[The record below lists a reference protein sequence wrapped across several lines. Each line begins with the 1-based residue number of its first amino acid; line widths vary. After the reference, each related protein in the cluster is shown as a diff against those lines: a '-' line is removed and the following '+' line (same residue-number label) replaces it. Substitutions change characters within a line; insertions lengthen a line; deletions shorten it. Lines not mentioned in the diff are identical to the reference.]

1 MIVVLKKR
9 EILAVYQRGP
19 QAICDFVHQLESQ
32 IQNLKERI
40 EVLENRSKKNSTNS
54 HKPPSTDGLRK
65 PITKSLRKS
74 SQRQTGGQL
83 GHKGHTLHLTTT
95 PDHTI
100 IYSPTHCTCCNTS
113 LNHEP
118 VKGYR
123 IRQVYDLP
131 PIQIEVTEHKVEQKE
146 CPHCHSIQESQ
157 FPSTVSRPVQYGP
170 NIKRLIPY
178 LTHYQCLSLKRTK
191 EFFQDCF
198 GHSISEGTLVNH
210 TNSFSAQL
218 QPFLKE
224 VKDKILQSPVVHFDE
239 TGMRVENKTQWLHTA
254 STPEVTLQ
262 HIHQKRGKE
271 AMDAG
276 EILPSFSG
284 IAMHDGWKSYD
295 AYTDCRHVLCNA
307 HLLRDLQGI
316 IDSTGQK
323 WAQQMQKFLTQALT
337 LKNQYKGNLPKA
349 EQQHLFT
356 VYQAILKEQPVFST
370 ELKKKR
376 KQTPAQNLW
385 NRFVK
390 YADRILAF
398 LEHPDIPFD
407 NNQAERDI
415 RMTKVKQKVSGTFRS
430 KKGAESFCQI
440 RSFMSTMK
448 KQKQSVLQAIGQII
462 ETGTVPWN
470 ITTS

>member
-1 MIVVLKKR
+1 MLKKQ
-9 EILAVYQRGP
+9 EILAVYQKGP
-19 QAICDFVHQLESQ
+19 QAICDFVHHLENQ
-32 IQNLKERI
+32 IQDLKGRI
-40 EVLENRSKKNSTNS
+40 EELENRSKKNSTNS
-54 HKPPSTDGLRK
+54 HKPPSTDGLCK
-65 PITKSLRKS
+65 PVTKSLRKPS
-74 SQRQTGGQL
+74 NRPTGGQL
-83 GHKGHTLHLTTT
+83 GHKGHTLHLTTN

-100 IYSPTHCTCCNTS
+100 TYSPTHCTCCNTS
-113 LNHEP
+113 LHHEP

-131 PIQIEVTEHKVEQKE
+131 PIQIEVTEHKMEQKE

-157 FPSTVSRPVQYGP
+157 FPSTVPRSVQYGP

-178 LTHYQCLSLKRTK
+178 LTHYQCISLQRTK

-198 GHSISEGTLVNH
+198 GYSISEGTLVNH
-210 TNSFSAQL
+210 TKAFASQL
-218 QPFLKE
+218 QPFVQEAK
-224 VKDKILQSPVVHFDE
+224 KKILQSSVVHFDE
-239 TGMRVENKTQWLHTA
+239 TGMRVEGKTHWLHTA

-262 HIHQKRGKE
+262 HIHEKRGKE
-271 AMDAG
+271 AMNAG
-276 EILPSFSG
+276 GILPAFSG
-284 IAMHDGWKSYD
+284 IAMHDGWKPYD
-295 AYTDCRHVLCNA
+295 VFTDCRHVLCNA

-323 WAQQMQKFLTQALT
+323 WAQQMQGFLTQALH
-337 LKNQYKGNLPKA
+337 LKKQYKGILSEVEQENLITIY
-349 EQQHLFT
+349 HS
-356 VYQAILKEQPVFST
+356 ILKEQPVLSA
-370 ELKKKR
+370 EQKKKR

-390 YADRILAF
+390 YDDRILAF

-415 RMTKVKQKVSGTFRS
+415 RMAKVKQKVSGTFRS
-430 KKGAESFCQI
+430 QKGAESFCQI

-448 KQKQSVLQAIGQII
+448 KQKQSVLQAIGQVI

-470 ITTS
+470 GTIS

>member
-1 MIVVLKKR
+1 MIFVLKKQ
-9 EILAVYQRGP
+9 EILAIYQKGP
-19 QAICDFVHQLESQ
+19 QAICDFVHHLENQ
-32 IQNLKERI
+32 IQDLKGRI
-40 EVLENRSKKNSTNS
+40 EKLENHSKKNSTNS
-54 HKPPSTDGLRK
+54 HKPPSTDGLCK
-65 PITKSLRKS
+65 PVTKSLRKPS
-74 SQRQTGGQL
+74 HRPICGQL
-83 GHKGHTLHLTTT
+83 GHKGHTLCLATN
-95 PDHTI
+95 PNHTI
-100 IYSPTHCTCCNTS
+100 THSLTYCTCCHAS

-131 PIQIEVTEHKVEQKE
+131 PIQIEVTEQKVEQKE
-146 CPHCHSIQESQ
+146 CPHCHSIQEAQ

-178 LTHYQCLSLKRTK
+178 LTHYQCISLKRTK

-210 TNSFSAQL
+210 THAFSSQL
-218 QPFLKE
+218 QSFLQDVKE
-224 VKDKILQSPVVHFDE
+224 KILQSSVVHFDE

-254 STPEVTLQ
+254 STPEVTFQ

-323 WAQQMQKFLTQALT
+323 WAQQMQEFLTQALA
-337 LKNQYKGNLPKA
+337 LKKQYKGNMPK
-349 EQQHLFT
+349 EERKNLFT
-356 VYQAILKEQPVFST
+356 AYQFILNEAPFSSS
-370 ELKKKR
+370 ESQKKR
-376 KQTPAQNLW
+376 MQTPAQNLW

-390 YADRILAF
+390 YSDRILAF
-398 LEHPDIPFD
+398 LEHPNIPFD

-448 KQKQSVLQAIGQII
+448 KRNYSA
-462 ETGTVPWN
+462 
-470 ITTS
+470 

>member
-1 MIVVLKKR
+1 M
-9 EILAVYQRGP
+9 
-19 QAICDFVHQLESQ
+19 
-32 IQNLKERI
+32 
-40 EVLENRSKKNSTNS
+40 
-54 HKPPSTDGLRK
+54 HKPV
-65 PITKSLRKS
+65 TKSLRKS
-74 SQRQTGGQL
+74 SHRQTGGQL
-83 GHKGHTLHLTTT
+83 GHKGHTLGLTAT

-100 IYSPTHCTCCNTS
+100 TYSPTYCTCCHTS
-113 LNHEP
+113 LDHEL

-131 PIQIEVTEHKVEQKE
+131 PIQIEVTEHRVEQKE
-146 CPHCHSIQESQ
+146 CPHCHAIEEAP
-157 FPSTVSRPVQYGP
+157 FPSIASRPVQYGP
-170 NIKRLIPY
+170 NIKRLVPY

-198 GHSISEGTLVNH
+198 GHSISEGTLINH

-218 QPFLKE
+218 QPFLQE
-224 VKDKILQSPVVHFDE
+224 VKEKILQSPVVHFDE
-239 TGMRVENKTQWLHTA
+239 TGMRVEDKTQWLHTA

-337 LKNQYKGNLPKA
+337 LKKQYKGSLPKA
-349 EQQHLFT
+349 EQQNLFT
-356 VYQAILKEQPVFST
+356 VYQSILKEQPVLSA
-370 ELKKKR
+370 EVKKKG

-448 KQKQSVLQAIGQII
+448 KQKQSVLQAIGQVI

>member
-1 MIVVLKKR
+1 MIDRKIILDAYKKGP
-9 EILAVYQRGP
+9 EAV
-19 QAICDFVHQLESQ
+19 ISLFEETFSKLEKR
-32 IQNLKERI
+32 IQE
-40 EVLENRSKKNSTNS
+40 LEHASKKNSTNS

-74 SQRQTGGQL
+74 SQRSTGGQL
-83 GHKGHTLHLTTT
+83 GHKGHTLHLNTT
-95 PDHTI
+95 PNHTI
-100 IYSPTHCTCCNTS
+100 TYSLTHCHTS
-113 LNHEP
+113 LHHEP
-118 VKGYR
+118 VTGYR

-131 PIQIEVTEHKVEQKE
+131 PIQIEVTEHKVVQKE

-198 GHSISEGTLVNH
+198 EHSISEGTLVNH
-210 TNSFSAQL
+210 THSVSAQL
-218 QPFLKE
+218 QPFLQE
-224 VKDKILQSPVVHFDE
+224 VKDKILKSSVVLKLLWPYAHLLFCVTND
-239 TGMRVENKTQWLHTA
+239 TA

-271 AMDAG
+271 AIDAG
-276 EILPSFSG
+276 GILPSFSG
-284 IAMHDGWKSYD
+284 IAMRDGWKSYD

-316 IDSTGQK
+316 IDNTGQK
-323 WAQQMQKFLTQALT
+323 WAQQMKKFLTQALT
-337 LKNQYKGNLPKA
+337 LKKQYKGSLPKGK
-349 EQQHLFT
+349 QQNLFT
-356 VYQAILKEQPVFST
+356 VYQAILKEQPVFSA
-370 ELKKKR
+370 ELKKKG

-407 NNQAERDI
+407 NNQAERNI

-430 KKGAESFCQI
+430 KKGAEFFCQI

-448 KQKQSVLQAIGQII
+448 KQKQSVLQAMGQVIVA
-462 ETGTVPWN
+462 GTVPWN
-470 ITTS
+470 RTT

>member
-1 MIVVLKKR
+1 MVDRKIILNAYKKGP
-9 EILAVYQRGP
+9 EAV
-19 QAICDFVHQLESQ
+19 ISLFEETFSKLEKR
-32 IQNLKERI
+32 IQE
-40 EVLENRSKKNSTNS
+40 LENASKKNSTNS

-74 SQRQTGGQL
+74 SQRPTGGQL

-100 IYSPTHCTCCNTS
+100 TYSPTHCTCCNTS
-113 LNHEP
+113 LHHEP
-118 VKGYR
+118 VTGYR

-131 PIQIEVTEHKVEQKE
+131 PIQIEVTEHKVAQKE
-146 CPHCHSIQESQ
+146 CPQCHSIQESH
-157 FPSTVSRPVQYGP
+157 FPPTVLRPVQYGP

-198 GHSISEGTLVNH
+198 GHPISEGTLVHH

-218 QPFLKE
+218 QPFLQE
-224 VKDKILQSPVVHFDE
+224 AKDKILQSPVVHFDE

-323 WAQQMQKFLTQALT
+323 WAQQMQEFLTQALT
-337 LKNQYKGNLPKA
+337 LKKGYKGSLPKA
-349 EQQHLFT
+349 EQQTLFT
-356 VYQAILKEQPVFST
+356 VYQSILKEQPVFSA

-376 KQTPAQNLW
+376 KHTPAQNLW

-398 LEHPDIPFD
+398 LKHPDIPFD

-440 RSFMSTMK
+440 RSFISTMK
-448 KQKQSVLQAIGQII
+448 KQKQSVLRAIGQVI
-462 ETGTVPWN
+462 ETGTVPWTR
-470 ITTS
+470 TTS

>member
-1 MIVVLKKR
+1 M
-9 EILAVYQRGP
+9 P
-19 QAICDFVHQLESQ
+19 
-32 IQNLKERI
+32 
-40 EVLENRSKKNSTNS
+40 
-54 HKPPSTDGLRK
+54 
-65 PITKSLRKS
+65 
-74 SQRQTGGQL
+74 
-83 GHKGHTLHLTTT
+83 

-100 IYSPTHCTCCNTS
+100 TYSPTHCTWCNTS
-113 LNHEP
+113 LHHEP
-118 VKGYR
+118 VTGYR

-131 PIQIEVTEHKVEQKE
+131 PIQIEVTEHQVAQKE
-146 CPHCHSIQESQ
+146 CPHCHSTQESQ

-170 NIKRLIPY
+170 HMKRLIPY

-218 QPFLKE
+218 QPFLQE
-224 VKDKILQSPVVHFDE
+224 VKDKILLSPVVHFDE

-284 IAMHDGWKSYD
+284 IAMHDDWKAYNSY
-295 AYTDCRHVLCNA
+295 TECRHVLCNA

-337 LKNQYKGNLPKA
+337 LKKQYKGSLPKA
-349 EQQHLFT
+349 
-356 VYQAILKEQPVFST
+356 
-370 ELKKKR
+370 

-415 RMTKVKQKVSGTFRS
+415 RMTKVKQKVSGAFRS

-440 RSFMSTMK
+440 RSFISTMK
-448 KQKQSVLQAIGQII
+448 KQKQSVLRVIGQVI
-462 ETGTVPWN
+462 EIGTIPWN
-470 ITTS
+470 RTTS

>member
-1 MIVVLKKR
+1 
-9 EILAVYQRGP
+9 
-19 QAICDFVHQLESQ
+19 
-32 IQNLKERI
+32 
-40 EVLENRSKKNSTNS
+40 
-54 HKPPSTDGLRK
+54 
-65 PITKSLRKS
+65 
-74 SQRQTGGQL
+74 
-83 GHKGHTLHLTTT
+83 
-95 PDHTI
+95 
-100 IYSPTHCTCCNTS
+100 
-113 LNHEP
+113 
-118 VKGYR
+118 
-123 IRQVYDLP
+123 VYDLP

-218 QPFLKE
+218 QPFLQE
-224 VKDKILQSPVVHFDE
+224 VKDKILHSPVVYFDE

-323 WAQQMQKFLTQALT
+323 WAQQMQEFLTQALT
-337 LKNQYKGNLPKA
+337 LKKQYKGSLPKT
-349 EQQHLFT
+349 EQQNLFT
-356 VYQAILKEQPVFST
+356 VYQSILKEKPVFSA

-448 KQKQSVLQAIGQII
+448 KQKQSVLQAIGQVI

-470 ITTS
+470 RTTS

>member
-1 MIVVLKKR
+1 M
-9 EILAVYQRGP
+9 
-19 QAICDFVHQLESQ
+19 C
-32 IQNLKERI
+32 
-40 EVLENRSKKNSTNS
+40 
-54 HKPPSTDGLRK
+54 KPV
-65 PITKSLRKS
+65 TKSLRKPS
-74 SQRQTGGQL
+74 NRQTGGQL
-83 GHKGHTLHLTTT
+83 GHKGHTLGLTTA

-100 IYSPTHCTCCNTS
+100 TYSPTHCICCNTS

-118 VKGYR
+118 VKGGTAFAKSTIYH
-123 IRQVYDLP
+123 L
-131 PIQIEVTEHKVEQKE
+131 IQIEVTEHKAVQKE
-146 CPHCHSIQESQ
+146 CPHCHIIQEAP
-157 FPSTVSRPVQYGP
+157 FPSTVSRPVQYGS

-178 LTHYQCLSLKRTK
+178 LTHYQCISLKRTK

-198 GHSISEGTLVNH
+198 GHSISEGTLVKH
-210 TNSFSAQL
+210 TQAFASQL
-218 QPFLKE
+218 QPFIQE
-224 VKDKILQSPVVHFDE
+224 VKEKILQSSVIHFDE
-239 TGMRVENKTQWLHTA
+239 TGMRVEGKTQWLHTA

-262 HIHQKRGKE
+262 HIHEKRGKE

-284 IAMHDGWKSYD
+284 IAMHDGWKPYD
-295 AYTDCRHVLCNA
+295 VYTDCRHVLCNA
-307 HLLRDLQGI
+307 HLLRDLQGV
-316 IDSTGQK
+316 IDSTGQT

-337 LKNQYKGNLPKA
+337 LKKQYKGILPEVERKNLV
-349 EQQHLFT
+349 T
-356 VYQAILKEQPVFST
+356 IYQSILKEQLVSSSEP
-370 ELKKKR
+370 KKKR
-376 KQTPAQNLW
+376 KQTPSQNLW

-390 YADRILAF
+390 YSDRILAF
-398 LEHPDIPFD
+398 LERPDIPFD

-448 KQKQSVLQAIGQII
+448 KQKQSVLQVISQVI

>member
-1 MIVVLKKR
+1 MSHVLTPR
-9 EILAVYQRGP
+9 T
-19 QAICDFVHQLESQ
+19 C
-32 IQNLKERI
+32 NRI
-40 EVLENRSKKNSTNS
+40 P
-54 HKPPSTDGLRK
+54 H
-65 PITKSLRKS
+65 
-74 SQRQTGGQL
+74 
-83 GHKGHTLHLTTT
+83 
-95 PDHTI
+95 
-100 IYSPTHCTCCNTS
+100 
-113 LNHEP
+113 
-118 VKGYR
+118 
-123 IRQVYDLP
+123 QVYDLP
-131 PIQIEVTEHKVEQKE
+131 PIQIEVTEHKVVQKE

-198 GHSISEGTLVNH
+198 EHSISEGTLVNH
-210 TNSFSAQL
+210 THSFSAQL
-218 QPFLKE
+218 QPFLQE
-224 VKDKILQSPVVHFDE
+224 VKDKILQSSVVHFDE
-239 TGMRVENKTQWLHTA
+239 IGMRVGNKTHWLHTT

-276 EILPSFSG
+276 GILPSFSG

-323 WAQQMQKFLTQALT
+323 WAQQMKKFLTQALT
-337 LKNQYKGNLPKA
+337 LKKQYKGSLPKGK
-349 EQQHLFT
+349 QQNLFT
-356 VYQAILKEQPVFST
+356 VYQAILKEQPVFSA
-370 ELKKKR
+370 ELKKKG

-415 RMTKVKQKVSGTFRS
+415 RMTKVKQKVSGIFRS

-448 KQKQSVLQAIGQII
+448 KQKQSVLQAIGQVIVA
-462 ETGTVPWN
+462 GTVPWN
-470 ITTS
+470 RTT

>member
-1 MIVVLKKR
+1 MLKKQ
-9 EILAVYQRGP
+9 EILTVYQKGP
-19 QAICDFVHQLESQ
+19 QAVCDLVHHLEKQ
-32 IQNLKERI
+32 IQDLKGRI
-40 EVLENRSKKNSTNS
+40 DELENRSKKNSTNS

-65 PITKSLRKS
+65 PVTKSLRKS
-74 SQRQTGGQL
+74 SHRQTGGQL
-83 GHKGHTLHLTTT
+83 GHKGHTLSLKTT

-100 IYSPTHCTCCNTS
+100 TYSPTHCTCCHTS
-113 LNHEP
+113 LAYEP

-131 PIQIEVTEHKVEQKE
+131 PIQVEVTEHKVEQKE
-146 CPHCHSIQESQ
+146 CPHCHSIQEAM

-170 NIKRLIPY
+170 NIKGLIPY

-210 TNSFSAQL
+210 TNAFSSQL
-218 QPFLKE
+218 QPFIQE
-224 VKDKILQSPVVHFDE
+224 VKEKILQSPVVHFDE
-239 TGMRVENKTQWLHTA
+239 TGMRVENQTQWLHTA
-254 STPEVTLQ
+254 STPEVTIQ

-316 IDSTGQK
+316 IDSTGQS
-323 WAQQMQKFLTQALT
+323 WAQHMQEFLTQAL
-337 LKNQYKGNLPKA
+337 
-349 EQQHLFT
+349 
-356 VYQAILKEQPVFST
+356 ILKKQYTGNIPETKKQNLFSAYQSILNEQPVPSS
-370 ELKKKR
+370 ESKKR
-376 KQTPAQNLW
+376 RKQAPSQNLW
-385 NRFVK
+385 SRFFK
-390 YADRILAF
+390 YSDRILAF
-398 LEHPDIPFD
+398 LERSDIPFD

-430 KKGAESFCQI
+430 KKGAEAFCQI
-440 RSFMSTMK
+440 RSFISTMK
-448 KQKQSVLQAIGQII
+448 KQKQSVLQAMSQVI

>member
-1 MIVVLKKR
+1 MVDRKVILNAYKKGPT
-9 EILAVYQRGP
+9 AV
-19 QAICDFVHQLESQ
+19 IFLFEETFSKLER
-32 IQNLKERI
+32 RI
-40 EVLENRSKKNSTNS
+40 EELENRSKKNSKNS

-65 PITKSLRKS
+65 PVTKSLRKS

-100 IYSPTHCTCCNTS
+100 TYSPMQCICCNTS
-113 LNHEP
+113 LHHEP

-131 PIQIEVTEHKVEQKE
+131 PIQIEVAEHKVEQKE
-146 CPHCHSIQESQ
+146 CPHCQSIQESQ
-157 FPSTVSRPVQYGP
+157 FPFTVSRPVQYGP

-210 TNSFSAQL
+210 AHSFSSAL
-218 QPFLKE
+218 QPFLQE
-224 VKDKILQSPVVHFDE
+224 VKEKILQSPVVHFDE

-271 AMDAG
+271 SMDAG

-284 IAMHDGWKSYD
+284 IAMHDGWKPYD
-295 AYTDCRHVLCNA
+295 VYTDCRHVLCNA

-316 IDSTGQK
+316 IDSTCQK
-323 WAQQMQKFLTQALT
+323 WAQQMQEFLTQALT
-337 LKNQYKGNLPKA
+337 LKKQYKGILPKT
-349 EQQHLFT
+349 EQQNLFV
-356 VYQAILKEQPVFST
+356 VYQSILKKQPAFST
-370 ELKKKR
+370 ELKKKGKR
-376 KQTPAQNLW
+376 TPAQNLW

-430 KKGAESFCQI
+430 KKGAEFFCQI

-448 KQKQSVLQAIGQII
+448 KQKHSVLQAIGQVI

-470 ITTS
+470 STIS

>member
-1 MIVVLKKR
+1 
-9 EILAVYQRGP
+9 
-19 QAICDFVHQLESQ
+19 
-32 IQNLKERI
+32 
-40 EVLENRSKKNSTNS
+40 
-54 HKPPSTDGLRK
+54 
-65 PITKSLRKS
+65 
-74 SQRQTGGQL
+74 
-83 GHKGHTLHLTTT
+83 
-95 PDHTI
+95 
-100 IYSPTHCTCCNTS
+100 
-113 LNHEP
+113 
-118 VKGYR
+118 
-123 IRQVYDLP
+123 
-131 PIQIEVTEHKVEQKE
+131 
-146 CPHCHSIQESQ
+146 
-157 FPSTVSRPVQYGP
+157 P

-178 LTHYQCLSLKRTK
+178 LTHYQCISLKRTK

-210 TNSFSAQL
+210 TRAFASQL
-218 QPFLKE
+218 QPFIKKVTE
-224 VKDKILQSPVVHFDE
+224 KILQSPIVHFDE

-262 HIHQKRGKE
+262 HIHHKRGKE

-276 EILPSFSG
+276 GILPSFSG

-337 LKNQYKGNLPKA
+337 LKKQYKGNLPKVK
-349 EQQHLFT
+349 QQHLFT

-390 YADRILAF
+390 YTDRILAF
-398 LEHPDIPFD
+398 LEHPAIPFD

-448 KQKQSVLQAIGQII
+448 KQKQSVLQAINQVI

-470 ITTS
+470 RTTS

>member
-1 MIVVLKKR
+1 MLKKQ
-9 EILAVYQRGP
+9 EILAVYQKGP

-40 EVLENRSKKNSTNS
+40 EELENRSKKNSTNS
-54 HKPPSTDGLRK
+54 HKPPSTDGFRK

-83 GHKGHTLHLTTT
+83 GHKGHTLGLTAT

-100 IYSPTHCTCCNTS
+100 TYSPTYCTCCYTS
-113 LNHEP
+113 LDHEP

-218 QPFLKE
+218 QPFLQE
-224 VKDKILQSPVVHFDE
+224 VKDQILQSSVVHFDE

-316 IDSTGQK
+316 IDSTGEK
-323 WAQQMQKFLTQALT
+323 WAQQMQEFLTQALT
-337 LKNQYKGNLPKA
+337 LKKQYKGLLPKA
-349 EQQHLFT
+349 EQENLST
-356 VYQAILKEQPVFST
+356 AYQAILKEKQVFSS
-370 ELKKKR
+370 EPKKKG

-440 RSFMSTMK
+440 RSFISTMK
-448 KQKQSVLQAIGQII
+448 KQKQSVLQAIGQVI

-470 ITTS
+470 CTIS